1 MMIIDLEAL
10 LAPIPGDN
18 PAGQDMSDSL
28 ELDEI
33 KEARRSEDPDLNQG
47 EWKREVK
54 TAQWPRVKELAVQLL
69 TQKSKNLEVACWL
82 SEALAQLHQFEG
94 VHAGLELIR
103 NLLTNYWDTLY
114 PNIVDNDLDLRIG
127 RVAWLNTYLPP
138 VIHAIPLT
146 AQATGG
152 YGWQRWQESR
162 EVENLGRQNPEAMQQ
177 AIDEGKL
184 SAAAFDKAVRET
196 PAGFY
201 RELYDAISRCRQSAS
216 DLEKTVD
223 ERFGRDAPSLAQI
236 RQAIQDC
243 FNLVERTAKEKGV
256 FAPKD
261 ETTPGSMEAEG
272 EEVGAGAQI
281 AARPSTTGPIQNR
294 QEALRRLAEVAM
306 YFRQNE
312 PTSPV
317 SYLLDRAVKW
327 GNMTLDQ
334 WLHEMIKEGWTL
346 DTLLGL
352 LGIKPGTP
360 AE

>member
-54 TAQWPRVKELAVQLL
+54 TAQWPRVKELAVQFL

-82 SEALAQLHQFEG
+82 SEALAQLHQFDG

-103 NLLTNYWDTLY
+103 NLLTNHWDTLY

-127 RVAWLNTYLPP
+127 RVAWLNTNLPP

-146 AQATGG
+146 ALATGG
-152 YGWQRWQESR
+152 YGWQRRQESR
-162 EVENLGRQNPEAMQQ
+162 EVENLGRQDPEAMQQ

-201 RELYDAISRCRQSAS
+201 RELYGAISRCRQSAS

-223 ERFGRDAPSLAQI
+223 ERFGRDAPSLAQV
-236 RQAIQDC
+236 RQAIQNC
-243 FNLVERTAKEKGV
+243 FNLAERSAKEKGV
-256 FAPKD
+256 FASKD
-261 ETTPGSMEAEG
+261 ETGSMEAEG
-272 EEVGAGAQI
+272 ETGAGAQI
-281 AARPSTTGPIQNR
+281 TARPSATGPIQNR
-294 QEALRRLAEVAM
+294 QEAIRRLAEVAM
-306 YFRQNE
+306 YFRQSE

-327 GNMTLDQ
+327 GNMTLHQ